1 MSRIG
6 SASSI
11 QQPVSNEMNKK
22 IVKDRSALADIIK
35 SLKEQGKKI
44 VLTNGGFNL
53 LHVGHVRSL
62 FDAKSRGDILVV
74 ALNGDRSLKELKG
87 KHYPIIPEDH
97 RLQILAAIE
106 CVDYVTVFNEPTADS
121 ILLQLKPHIHAKGT
135 DYSKNSI
142 LERDTVLSYGGEI
155 AIVGDPKN
163 HSTTNLVD
171 LIRKKY
177 NLT

>member
-1 MSRIG
+1 MT
-6 SASSI
+6 
-11 QQPVSNEMNKK
+11 NK
-22 IVKDRSALADIIK
+22 IVIDRSELESIIL

-53 LHVGHVRSL
+53 LHVGHARSL
-62 FDAKSRGDILVV
+62 IDAKSRGDILIV
-74 ALNGDRSLKELKG
+74 ALNGDRSLKALKG
-87 KHYPIIPEDH
+87 ENYPIIPEDQ
-97 RLQILAAIE
+97 RLHILAALE

-142 LERDTVLSYGGEI
+142 LERETVLSYGGEI

-163 HSTTNLVD
+163 HSTSNIVD
-171 LIRKKY
+171 EIKKKY

>member
-1 MSRIG
+1 
-6 SASSI
+6 
-11 QQPVSNEMNKK
+11 MNGK
-22 IVKDRSALADIIK
+22 IVKDRSALTDIIN

-74 ALNGDRSLKELKG
+74 ALNGDQSLKGLKG
-87 KHYPIIPEDH
+87 KNYPIIPEDH

-121 ILLQLKPHIHAKGT
+121 ILLQLQPHIHAKGT

-142 LERDTVLSYGGEI
+142 LERNTVLSYGGEI

-163 HSTTNLVD
+163 HSTSNIVD
-171 LIRKKY
+171 LIKKKY
-177 NLT
+177 NPT